1 MMRNAIKNRL
11 RRSISNVVV
20 LMTDLRWLFFFVF
33 LFFFPF
39 FFFQTGPLM
48 VNKTPFCHRYAST
61 SSHAIRGT
69 YIHIHKRLGK
79 ADAGLYNLYSAAQS
93 LNKNLPSNNKA
104 KKEFVCVCAR
114 AVHDETGSGLYNSAL
129 VCFFCVCAGSY
140 VILMYKT

>member
-20 LMTDLRWLFFFVF
+20 LMTDLRWLFF
-33 LFFFPF
+33 LFFCFFFLF

-104 KKEFVCVCAR
+104 KKSLCVCAR
-114 AVHDETGSGLYNSAL
+114 ALFTTRPGAAYTTLHLFVFFVCVL
-129 VCFFCVCAGSY
+129 V
-140 VILMYKT
+140 LMLF